1 MDLGTLV
8 KKRALGILKPRA
20 TVESQ
25 NVYCLYQDIA
35 WYGFLFAAIQAFLPV
50 YAIRLGGS
58 DMHVG
63 LITALP
69 ALILMILSMPGSQ
82 LVEHRNPLTMLII
95 TAIIQ
100 RSGYLIIALVP
111 FFFATNSADAV
122 VALVG
127 LLTIPLAIAAVA
139 FTAMFARAV
148 KPEHRAHVVSIRNVW
163 LGITMTAMTLIGGRF
178 LDLVVFPLNF
188 QILFAFACAAS
199 MVSAYYLTRIR
210 LPDAPTPQQHI
221 HVSARAM
228 LAMIIADRA
237 FMRYTITLFI
247 FHWGLFFA
255 VPLFSIYWVRNLGA
269 SDGWIGVI
277 NMVMNATTIICYPL
291 WGRLA
296 ARRGNRRVLVW
307 TTLGLAAIPP
317 LTAFAPSVEW
327 ILVVS
332 VIGGIA
338 SSGFT
343 LAFFNGF
350 LEVCPEQNRATFI
363 GAFNALINV
372 TIFIGPILS
381 TALAAVISIQALLIV
396 SGVLRLGGAL
406 LIWQTRVSAKIPH
419 SA

>member
-1 MDLGTLV
+1 MNLGAQV
-8 KKRALGILKPRA
+8 QIRAREIFKPRA
-20 TVESQ
+20 TTESQ
-25 NVYCLYQDIA
+25 NAYCLYQDIA
-35 WYGFLFAAIQAFLPV
+35 WYGILFGATQAFLPV
-50 YAIRLGGS
+50 YVIRLGGS

-69 ALILMILSMPGSQ
+69 ALILMIFSMPGSQ
-82 LVEHRNPLTMLII
+82 LVERRNPLTMLII

-100 RSGYLIIALVP
+100 RSGYLVIALVP
-111 FFFATNSADAV
+111 FFFATNSAVAV
-122 VALVG
+122 VVLVG
-127 LLTIPLAIAAVA
+127 LLTIPLAIAAIA

-148 KPEHRAHVVSIRNVW
+148 KPEHRAHVVSIRSVW
-163 LGITMTAMTLIGGRF
+163 LGVTMTAMTLIGGRF

-221 HVSARAM
+221 HVSARAL

-277 NMVMNATTIICYPL
+277 NMVMNATTIIAFPF
-291 WGRLA
+291 WGHFA
-296 ARRGNRRVLVW
+296 MRRGNRPVLVW
-307 TTLGLAAIPP
+307 TTAGLALIPI
-317 LTAFAPSVEW
+317 LTAFIPSVEW
-327 ILVVS
+327 TLPVFML
-332 VIGGIA
+332 GGIV
-338 SSGFT
+338 SSGFN
-343 LAFFNGF
+343 LVFFNGL
-350 LEVCPEQNRATFI
+350 LESIPEQNRATFI
-363 GAFNALINV
+363 GVFNTLINV
-372 TIFIGPILS
+372 TIFISPLLS
-381 TALAAVISIQALLIV
+381 TSLTALFNIQVLLIV
-396 SGVLRLGGAL
+396 GGVLRLGGAL
-406 LIWQTRVSAKIPH
+406 LIWQTRVLAKIPH

>member
-1 MDLGTLV
+1 M
-8 KKRALGILKPRA
+8 
-20 TVESQ
+20 
-25 NVYCLYQDIA
+25 
-35 WYGFLFAAIQAFLPV
+35 
-50 YAIRLGGS
+50 
-58 DMHVG
+58 
-63 LITALP
+63 
-69 ALILMILSMPGSQ
+69 
-82 LVEHRNPLTMLII
+82 
-95 TAIIQ
+95 
-100 RSGYLIIALVP
+100 
-111 FFFATNSADAV
+111 
-122 VALVG
+122 
-127 LLTIPLAIAAVA
+127 TIPLAIAAVA

-221 HVSARAM
+221 RVSARAL

-296 ARRGNRRVLVW
+296 ARRGKRRVLVW

-350 LEVCPEQNRATFI
+350 LEACPEQNRATFI

-406 LIWQTRVSAKIPH
+406 LIWQTRVLAKIPH